1 MSDFVSQEMFGCR
14 TSSPYDQLF
23 RDIYFCTSPSELK
36 KIEPIIK
43 RNYLLQVQE
52 DDGEEEYDGSV
63 KKSATAG
70 TRLGLDAQYNVD
82 RSPRRLQW
90 LDSLMRFMEERG
102 TPITVCPTLPDSQ
115 SNLLPLDLYLL
126 FNLTTMEAGGLKV
139 CTERDG
145 WGRIARKMKL
155 SPDKSHVLRKIYKK
169 FLLPFEEHQRSRT
182 GRGPGPKNSTFSA
195 KSLGSS
201 SSGKGVVSKTG
212 GEKERK
218 VRDLR
223 THLNNNSHRGS
234 GQARG
239 SVFSRLGPGPQRKK
253 GRSRRNMIN

>member
-1 MSDFVSQEMFGCR
+1 MSDFVSKEVFECR
-14 TSSPYDQLF
+14 SSSPYDQLF

-52 DDGEEEYDGSV
+52 DDGEDEFDQNV
-63 KKSATAG
+63 KKSASGEA
-70 TRLGLDAQYNVD
+70 RLGVDAQYRLD

-90 LDSLMRFMEERG
+90 LDSLTRFMEERG

-126 FNLTTMEAGGLKV
+126 FNLTTIEAGGLKV
-139 CTERDG
+139 CTEREG
-145 WGRIARKMKL
+145 WGRIARRMKL
-155 SPDKSHVLRKIYKK
+155 SPDKSHILRKIYKK
-169 FLLPFEEHQRSRT
+169 FLLPFEEHQRGRT
-182 GRGPGPKNSTFSA
+182 SRGPGHKNSTFSLT
-195 KSLGSS
+195 SVGSS
-201 SSGKGVVSKTG
+201 SSGKRVVSEAG
-212 GEKERK
+212 GEKDRQK

-223 THLNNNSHRGS
+223 THLNNNSHCGS
-234 GQARG
+234 GQSRV

-253 GRSRRNMIN
+253 GRS